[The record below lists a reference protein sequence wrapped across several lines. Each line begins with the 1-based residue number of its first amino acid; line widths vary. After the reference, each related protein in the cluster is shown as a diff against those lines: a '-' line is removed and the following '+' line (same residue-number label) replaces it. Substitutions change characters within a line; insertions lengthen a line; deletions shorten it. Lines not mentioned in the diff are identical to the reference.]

1 MNPTP
6 RFLSASPCLAFLVLI
21 LLVVA
26 SASADE
32 GRETNASL
40 PLNPASPV
48 PTEARRLALE
58 AAGAFVNDGFRIRDG
73 EWTGMLFSGKPAFL
87 KVNLFQGESYWF
99 VGATPSTGAV
109 LRITVYDA
117 AGKPLKSE
125 QWKDGAQGA
134 GARCAAGIAP
144 LQSGRYFVGVEL
156 MENPGGLPI
165 EFSVVYAYK

>member
-1 MNPTP
+1 MKSHT
-6 RFLSASPCLAFLVLI
+6 RFLSVAPCLVFLALI
-21 LLVVA
+21 PLVVA

-73 EWTGMLFSGKPAFL
+73 EWTGMLFRGKPSFL

-99 VGATPSTGAV
+99 VGATPSTGAM
-109 LRITVYDA
+109 LRITVYDP

-125 QWKDGAQGA
+125 QWKDSAQGA

-156 MENPGGLPI
+156 LENPGGLPI